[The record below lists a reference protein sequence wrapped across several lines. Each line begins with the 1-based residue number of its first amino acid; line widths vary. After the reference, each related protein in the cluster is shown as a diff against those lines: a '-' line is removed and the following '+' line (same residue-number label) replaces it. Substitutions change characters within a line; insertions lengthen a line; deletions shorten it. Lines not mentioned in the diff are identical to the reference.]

1 MNIFSIYLEKIKEF
15 LIDLEKHEQ
24 IKLSDNLNNLAI
36 ELTPKDLQGDISC
49 NAALILSKTNNKKPK
64 DIAEFL
70 KTNLIIKFSEFKNIF
85 IAEPGF
91 LNIEFKDDFW
101 QKFLSD
107 LLNLKEK
114 YGSNSYKKNR
124 YNVEFVSA
132 NPTGPLHVGHCRGS
146 ILGDVIANLLI
157 FNGNAVTKEYYVN
170 DLGKQIK
177 NFTLSVYYRIIEI
190 LHNKEFPKNRE
201 DLYPGENVVGIAKKI
216 IDKKL
221 ISEFNNFD
229 KIYEKLREISVK
241 ESLELIKINLN
252 SLGINHDHFVFES
265 QLYKNN
271 EIQDTVEKLKKKD
284 LIYYGKIAAPKFK
297 EEKNWKERKQL
308 LFKSTLYGDDKDR
321 PLQKDDSS
329 WTYFAGDLA
338 YHNNKIDRKFDIL
351 INILGADHTGYI
363 NRITAAV
370 EALSN
375 KKTKLSCKVSQLV
388 KLIKDGKPFKMSKRK
403 GDYITVED
411 LINEVGRDPVR
422 FIMLSRSND
431 VELDFD
437 FKKVT
442 EKTKD
447 NPVYYVQ
454 YCYAR
459 ICSVFRNINKDLNEE
474 INFDIKKFHINS
486 YERQIIKKL
495 SEWPKCISISTQRM
509 EPHRIPVYLYELS
522 SLFHSYWNLGKDDI
536 SFRFISDNKP
546 TSLTK
551 LIILKCISYV
561 VKSGM
566 NLIGVNTPNKM

>member
-1 MNIFSIYLEKIKEF
+1 
-15 LIDLEKHEQ
+15 
-24 IKLSDNLNNLAI
+24 
-36 ELTPKDLQGDISC
+36 
-49 NAALILSKTNNKKPK
+49 LSKTNNKKPK
-64 DIAEFL
+64 DIAAFL
-70 KTNLIIKFSEFKNIF
+70 KTKLIIKFSEFKNIF

-114 YGSNSYKKNR
+114 YGSVSNKKNR

-177 NFTLSVYYRIIEI
+177 NFTLSIYYRIIEI

-229 KIYEKLREISVK
+229 KIYEQLREISVK

-252 SLGINHDHFVFES
+252 SLGIQHDHFVFES

-351 INILGADHTGYI
+351 INILGADHIGYI

>member
-24 IKLSDNLNNLAI
+24 IKLSDNLNNLTI

-101 QKFLSD
+101 HKFLSD

-190 LHNKEFPKNRE
+190 LHNKEFPKNRD
-201 DLYPGENVVGIAKKI
+201 DLYPGDNVVDIAKKI

-229 KIYEKLREISVK
+229 KIYEKLREISIK
-241 ESLELIKINLN
+241 ESLELIKINLS
-252 SLGINHDHFVFES
+252 SLGVQHDHFVFES

-351 INILGADHTGYI
+351 INVLGADHTGYI
-363 NRITAAV
+363 KRINAGV

-561 VKSGM
+561 IKSGM

>member
-24 IKLSDNLNNLAI
+24 IKLSDNLNNLTI

-70 KTNLIIKFSEFKNIF
+70 KTKLIIKFSEFKNIF

-114 YGSNSYKKNR
+114 YGSNSYNKNR
-124 YNVEFVSA
+124 YNIEFVSA

-157 FNGNAVTKEYYVN
+157 FNGNNVTKEYYVN
-170 DLGKQIK
+170 DIGKQIK

-190 LHNKEFPKNRE
+190 LHNKEFPKNE
-201 DLYPGENVVGIAKKI
+201 NDLYPGENVVVIARKI

-229 KIYEKLREISVK
+229 NIYEQLREISVK

-252 SLGINHDHFVFES
+252 SLGIHHDHFVFES

-271 EIQDTVEKLKKKD
+271 EIQGTVEKLKKKD
-284 LIYYGKIAAPKFK
+284 LLYYGKIAAPKFK

-321 PLQKDDSS
+321 PLQKKDSS

-351 INILGADHTGYI
+351 INVLGADHTGYI
-363 NRITAAV
+363 KRIKAGV

-388 KLIKDGKPFKMSKRK
+388 KLLRDGKPFKMSKRK

-411 LINEVGRDPVR
+411 LINEVGRDPAR

-474 INFDIKKFHINS
+474 INFDEKKFHINS

-522 SLFHSYWNLGKDDI
+522 SLFHSYWNLGKDDS

-546 TSLTK
+546 TSFTK

>member
-1 MNIFSIYLEKIKEF
+1 MNIFSIYLEKIKE
-15 LIDLEKHEQ
+15 LLTDLEKHKQ
-24 IKLSDNLNNLAI
+24 IKLSDNLNNLTI
-36 ELTPKDLQGDISC
+36 ELTPKNLQGDISC
-49 NAALILSKTNNKKPK
+49 NAALLLSKVNNKKPK
-64 DIAEFL
+64 DIATLL
-70 KTNLIIKFSEFKNIF
+70 KVNFIKKFTEFKNIF
-85 IAEPGF
+85 IVEPGF
-91 LNIEFKDDFW
+91 LNIEFNEDFW
-101 QKFLSD
+101 QKFLSN

-114 YGSNSYKKNR
+114 YGSNSSKKKR

-132 NPTGPLHVGHCRGS
+132 NPTGPLHVGHCRGA
-146 ILGDVIANLLI
+146 ILGDAITNLLI
-157 FNGNAVTKEYYVN
+157 FNCNDVTKEYYVN
-170 DLGKQIK
+170 DHGKQVK
-177 NFTLSVYYRIIEI
+177 NFTLSVYYRIIEM
-190 LHNKEFPKNRE
+190 LHNKEFPKNQD
-201 DLYPGENVVGIAKKI
+201 DLYQGEYVIDIAKKI

-221 ISEFNNFD
+221 INEFTNLEN
-229 KIYEKLREISVK
+229 IYDQLKEASIK

-252 SLGINHDHFVFES
+252 SLGIQHDHFVFES
-265 QLYKNN
+265 QLFKNN
-271 EIQDTVEKLKKKD
+271 EIQNTVEILKKKN
-284 LIYYGKIAAPKFK
+284 LIYHGKIAAPKSK
-297 EEKNWKERKQL
+297 EGNNWIERKQF

-321 PLQKDDSS
+321 PLQKDDLS

-338 YHNNKIDRKFDIL
+338 YHNSKIKRNFDTL
-351 INILGADHTGYI
+351 INVLGADHAGYI
-363 NRITAAV
+363 KRINAGV

-375 KKTKLSCKVSQLV
+375 KKVKLNCKVIQLV
-388 KLIKDGKPFKMSKRK
+388 KLLKDERPFKMSKRK
-403 GDYITVED
+403 GNYITVED

-442 EKTKD
+442 EKSKD

-459 ICSVFRNINKDLNEE
+459 ICSIFRNLNKDLNEE
-474 INFDIKKFHINS
+474 INFDRTKFHINS
-486 YERQIIKKL
+486 YERQVIKKL
-495 SEWPKCISISTQRM
+495 SEWPRCISVSTQKM
-509 EPHRIPVYLYELS
+509 EPHRIPVYLYELAT
-522 SLFHSYWNLGKDDI
+522 LFHSYWNLGKDNI

>member
-15 LIDLEKHEQ
+15 LIDLEKHKR
-24 IKLSDNLNNLAI
+24 IKVFDNLNNLTI
-36 ELTPKDLQGDISC
+36 ELTPKNLQGDISC

-101 QKFLSD
+101 HKFLSD

-190 LHNKEFPKNRE
+190 LHNKEFPKNVD
-201 DLYPGENVVGIAKKI
+201 DLYPGENVADIAKKI

-252 SLGINHDHFVFES
+252 SLGIHHDHFVFES

-321 PLQKDDSS
+321 PLQKNDSS

-351 INILGADHTGYI
+351 INVLGADHTGYI
-363 NRITAAV
+363 KRINAGV

-388 KLIKDGKPFKMSKRK
+388 KLLKDGKPFKMSKRK

-522 SLFHSYWNLGKDDI
+522 SLFHSYWNLGKDDS

-546 TSLTK
+546 TSFTK

-566 NLIGVNTPNKM
+566 NLIGANTPNKM

>member
-24 IKLSDNLNNLAI
+24 IKLSDNLNNLTI

-101 QKFLSD
+101 HKFLSD

-190 LHNKEFPKNRE
+190 LHNKEFPKNEE
-201 DLYPGENVVGIAKKI
+201 DLYPGENVVDIAKKI

-229 KIYEKLREISVK
+229 KIYEKLREISIK
-241 ESLELIKINLN
+241 ESLELIKINLS
-252 SLGINHDHFVFES
+252 SLGVQHDHFVFES

-351 INILGADHTGYI
+351 INVLGADHTGYI
-363 NRITAAV
+363 KRINAGV

-375 KKTKLSCKVSQLV
+375 KKTKLNCKVSQLV

-561 VKSGM
+561 IKSGM

>member
-15 LIDLEKHEQ
+15 LIDLEKHKR
-24 IKLSDNLNNLAI
+24 IKLFDNLNNLTI

-49 NAALILSKTNNKKPK
+49 NAALILSKINNKKPK

-70 KTNLIIKFSEFKNIF
+70 KSNLIIKFSEFKNIF

-190 LHNKEFPKNRE
+190 LYNKEFPKNGD
-201 DLYPGENVVGIAKKI
+201 DLYPGENVSGIAKKI

-221 ISEFNNFD
+221 IIEFNNFD
-229 KIYEKLREISVK
+229 NIYEQLREISVK

-252 SLGINHDHFVFES
+252 SLGIQHDYFVFES

-271 EIQDTVEKLKKKD
+271 EIQNTVEKLKKKD
-284 LIYYGKIAAPKFK
+284 LIYYGKIAAPKYK
-297 EEKNWKERKQL
+297 EKKNWKERKQL

-351 INILGADHTGYI
+351 INVLGADHTGYI
-363 NRITAAV
+363 KRINAGV

-375 KKTKLSCKVSQLV
+375 KKTKLNCKVSQLV
-388 KLIKDGKPFKMSKRK
+388 KLLKDGKIFKMSKRK

-474 INFDIKKFHINS
+474 IDFDIKKFHINS

-522 SLFHSYWNLGKDDI
+522 SLFHSYWNLGKDDL

>member
-15 LIDLEKHEQ
+15 LIDLEKHKR
-24 IKLSDNLNNLAI
+24 IKLFDNLNNLTI

-101 QKFLSD
+101 HKFLSD

-114 YGSNSYKKNR
+114 YGSNSYKKNS

-190 LHNKEFPKNRE
+190 LHNKEFPKNVD

-229 KIYEKLREISVK
+229 NIYEQLREISIK

-252 SLGINHDHFVFES
+252 SLGIHHDHFVFES

-321 PLQKDDSS
+321 PLQKNDSS

-351 INILGADHTGYI
+351 INVLGADHTGYI
-363 NRITAAV
+363 KRINAGV